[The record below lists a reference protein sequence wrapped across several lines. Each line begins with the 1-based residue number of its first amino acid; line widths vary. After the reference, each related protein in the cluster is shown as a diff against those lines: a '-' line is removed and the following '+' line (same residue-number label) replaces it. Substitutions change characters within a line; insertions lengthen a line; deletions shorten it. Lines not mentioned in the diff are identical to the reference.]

1 MNPPAAFPRR
11 PLRVPGPLAGILI
24 LLAAVL
30 VAVAAPA
37 LADLSFPALSGRVVD
52 AANVLP
58 ATTRATLDGK
68 LAAQEAK
75 ATDQFVVATVPSLQG
90 TSIEDYAN
98 RLFRFWK
105 LGQEKKNNGVLL
117 LVAPNERK
125 VRIEVGYGLEGI
137 LTDAVAST
145 IIQTTILPAFR
156 KGDMPAGIVAAPRRC
171 WKSSISIRGG
181 PPAGGRRP
189 GNGGGRRRD
198 GAVRHLRDS
207 CRGDPSDHLVRRRPG
222 RGFSVGSGVGAS
234 SSSWRWE
241 SSGGGGSSSG
251 GFSGGAA
258 RPAAAALREDGD
270 DHCARSRRARAH
282 PRRRPRRRG
291 ADQRG
296 NPGGGL
302 SRPLIRHTFYPV
314 LWAALAALALPW
326 LLVLAV
332 PLRPI
337 PLLAVQGL
345 IFLALLALLSVP
357 ALARRTVPPA
367 VRRAAARRRRS
378 TDSWPSASISLSPGP
393 DS

>member
-58 ATTRATLDGK
+58 ATTRAMLDGK

-75 ATDQFVVATVPSLQG
+75 ASDQFVVATVPSLQG

-156 KGDMPAGIVAAPRRC
+156 KGDMPAGIVAGAEAVLEILNLDPEEARQRAAGAPATAVGDDGMVLFVIFVILVVVILLII
-171 WKSSISIRGG
+171 WF
-181 PPAGGRRP
+181 
-189 GNGGGRRRD
+189 GGGR
-198 GAVRHLRDS
+198 
-207 CRGDPSDHLVRRRPG
+207 G

-251 GFSGGAA
+251 GFSGG
-258 RPAAAALREDGD
+258 GG
-270 DHCARSRRARAH
+270 SS
-282 PRRRPRRRG
+282 
-291 ADQRG
+291 
-296 NPGGGL
+296 GGG
-302 SRPLIRHTFYPV
+302 
-314 LWAALAALALPW
+314 
-326 LLVLAV
+326 
-332 PLRPI
+332 
-337 PLLAVQGL
+337 G
-345 IFLALLALLSVP
+345 
-357 ALARRTVPPA
+357 
-367 VRRAAARRRRS
+367 
-378 TDSWPSASISLSPGP
+378 ASGGW
-393 DS
+393 